1 MLLKEFLPPLFHE
14 DDDDDLDDLDDL
26 DDVNDNSKKWIVI
39 VHLFSDKEA
48 KLYSMLPLFCKIFN
62 SVPPSVITE
71 KFVEAVQFTQVKTL
85 RSKIAPVIKRLFA
98 YSILHGGGY
107 TDQKRRELVCHPPFF
122 AVGGISYIICANNHL
137 MAPVIPAPT
146 PV

>member
-1 MLLKEFLPPLFHE
+1 MIKLLEEFLPPLFHE
-14 DDDDDLDDLDDL
+14 DDNDDRDDL
-26 DDVNDNSKKWIVI
+26 DDVNDNSKIWIVI

-85 RSKIAPVIKRLFA
+85 MSTGVL
-98 YSILHGGGY
+98 
-107 TDQKRRELVCHPPFF
+107 QKTL
-122 AVGGISYIICANNHL
+122 YIIL
-137 MAPVIPAPT
+137 R
-146 PV
+146 

>member
-14 DDDDDLDDLDDL
+14 DDDDDDDDDYLDE
-26 DDVNDNSKKWIVI
+26 VNDNSNKWIVI

-71 KFVEAVQFTQVKTL
+71 KFLEALQFTQVKTL
-85 RSKIAPVIKRLFA
+85 V
-98 YSILHGGGY
+98 
-107 TDQKRRELVCHPPFF
+107 
-122 AVGGISYIICANNHL
+122 N
-137 MAPVIPAPT
+137 
-146 PV
+146 